1 VPAFTVGSDIPVV
14 RTALATI
21 SSARYTASPT
31 TRGARH
37 CSSVETTNDRAE
49 PTALGSAA
57 SVSERQAH
65 NLPTEAVPAGHRA
78 LMPAAISR
86 PA

>member
-1 VPAFTVGSDIPVV
+1 
-14 RTALATI
+14 
-21 SSARYTASPT
+21 
-31 TRGARH
+31 
-37 CSSVETTNDRAE
+37 VETTDGRAE